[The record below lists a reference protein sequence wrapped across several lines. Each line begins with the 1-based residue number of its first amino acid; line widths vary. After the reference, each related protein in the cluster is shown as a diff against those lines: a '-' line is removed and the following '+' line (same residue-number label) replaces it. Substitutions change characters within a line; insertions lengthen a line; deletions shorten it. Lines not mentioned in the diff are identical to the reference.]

1 MQRRLLI
8 AGLAL
13 ALMLTCAQAQLGQ
26 VPGQLGQVPG
36 ANVGANTSKAEQQEQ
51 KAVKPKADEKAY
63 NSALG
68 NIPDKRYDPWRG
80 VR

>member
-13 ALMLTCAQAQLGQ
+13 ALMLTCAQAQIGGGQ
-26 VPGQLGQVPG
+26 ILPG
-36 ANVGANTSKAEQQEQ
+36 ANVGANASKAEQQGQ

>member
-13 ALMLTCAQAQLGQ
+13 ALMLTCAHAQLGG
-26 VPGQLGQVPG
+26 GQLPG
-36 ANVGANTSKAEQQEQ
+36 ANIGEKASKAEQQGQ

>member
-26 VPGQLGQVPG
+26 VPGQLPG
-36 ANVGANTSKAEQQEQ
+36 ANVGANASKAEQQGQ

>member
-13 ALMLTCAQAQLGQ
+13 ALMLTYAQAQLS
-26 VPGQLGQVPG
+26 QVPG
-36 ANVGANTSKAEQQEQ
+36 ANVGQNVSKAEQQGQ

>member
-1 MQRRLLI
+1 
-8 AGLAL
+8 
-13 ALMLTCAQAQLGQ
+13 MLTCAQAQIGGGQ
-26 VPGQLGQVPG
+26 IIPG
-36 ANVGANTSKAEQQEQ
+36 ANVGANATKQQEQ

>member
-13 ALMLTCAQAQLGQ
+13 ALMLTSAQA
-26 VPGQLGQVPG
+26 QLGQVPG
-36 ANVGANTSKAEQQEQ
+36 ANVGANASKAEQQGQ

>member
-13 ALMLTCAQAQLGQ
+13 ALMLTCAQAQVQ
-26 VPGQLGQVPG
+26 FPG
-36 ANVGANTSKAEQQEQ
+36 ANAGANAKKAEQQEQ